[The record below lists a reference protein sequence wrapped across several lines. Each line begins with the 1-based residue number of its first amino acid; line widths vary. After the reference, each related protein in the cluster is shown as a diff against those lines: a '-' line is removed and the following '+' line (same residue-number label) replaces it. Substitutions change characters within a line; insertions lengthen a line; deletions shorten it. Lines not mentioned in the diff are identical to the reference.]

1 MAEDNLSELLLRA
14 CRAAADC
21 LEAESHREA
30 GQEKWKDSGDPR
42 TIVSEADQRAEA
54 SIIDTLRSEIDCCVL
69 AEEAG
74 LSGVRTE
81 HRYRAIIDP
90 LDGTRNYV
98 DRTLGLYGVSIAL
111 EEGGD
116 VVAGAICLPRLGET
130 IVGRLGGGVTLWKGD
145 GSSAAVVPA
154 ARGAR
159 TLRTARVVNGRGGAP
174 PEVFQFPPM
183 AGLFAEASECL
194 NFGACT
200 VALHSVILGRTDALM
215 ICSQCYWDFA
225 AGMLLVTELGGHF
238 GVWRDR
244 WSTRATPQDR
254 LGATENSRFD
264 IAASLDGRLFADLT
278 ALLAAE
284 RI

>member
-1 MAEDNLSELLLRA
+1 LLLRA

-21 LEAESHREA
+21 LEAESHRDA
-30 GQEKWKDSGDPR
+30 TQEQWKDPGDPR
-42 TIVSEADQRAEA
+42 TVVSEADRRAEA
-54 SIIDTLRSEIDCCVL
+54 AIIATLRSQIDCCVL

-74 LSGVRTE
+74 LSGARTE

-130 IVGRLGGGVTLWKGD
+130 IVGQLGGGVTLWRRD
-145 GSSAAVVPA
+145 GSSAAVVRA

-159 TLRTARVVNGRGGAP
+159 PLRAARVVAARGGAHQS
-174 PEVFQFPPM
+174 VLRVAPM

-225 AGMLLVTELGGHF
+225 AGMLLITEAGGRF
-238 GVWRDR
+238 GVWRDH
-244 WSTRATPQDR
+244 WSTCATPGDR
-254 LGATENSRFD
+254 CHATEVSRFD
-264 IAASLDGRLFADLT
+264 IAASLDRGLFEDLT
-278 ALLAAE
+278 ALID
-284 RI
+284 RRRPDGI